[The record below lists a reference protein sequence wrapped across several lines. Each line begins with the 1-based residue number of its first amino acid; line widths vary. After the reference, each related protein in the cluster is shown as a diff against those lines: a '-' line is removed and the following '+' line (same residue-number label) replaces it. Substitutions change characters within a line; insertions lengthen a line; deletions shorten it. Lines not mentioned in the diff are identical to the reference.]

1 MSAPR
6 QNNGLDDSAE
16 AGTGATAKPINYV
29 VLASGII
36 IAGSIL
42 LCVGVTIADCRAR
55 RDTIPV
61 APIYP
66 DSELAN
72 ASSNGIVSV
81 YGAQYYT
88 YTTADA
94 YEEVNAFFADRA
106 GCLQLPP
113 SEIYCRGS
121 AEPFGVFK
129 VYLSKEQPAGSTT
142 YDVTILWN
150 KCPTNVNDF
159 FFGPRPVLE

>member
-6 QNNGLDDSAE
+6 QNNGLDDSVE

-29 VLASGII
+29 VLASGIV

-55 RDTIPV
+55 KETIPV

-66 DSELAN
+66 DSELTYAF
-72 ASSNGIVSV
+72 SNGTVSG
-81 YGAQYYT
+81 YGAEYHT
-88 YTTADA
+88 YTTSDT
-94 YEEVNAFFADRA
+94 YEEVNAFFAARA

-121 AEPFGVFK
+121 AEPFGVFE
-129 VYLSKEQPAGSTT
+129 VSLSKEQPAGSTT
-142 YDVTILWN
+142 YDLDILWN
-150 KCPTNVNDF
+150 KCGRNVNDF
-159 FFGPRPVLE
+159 FFGPRPIAE